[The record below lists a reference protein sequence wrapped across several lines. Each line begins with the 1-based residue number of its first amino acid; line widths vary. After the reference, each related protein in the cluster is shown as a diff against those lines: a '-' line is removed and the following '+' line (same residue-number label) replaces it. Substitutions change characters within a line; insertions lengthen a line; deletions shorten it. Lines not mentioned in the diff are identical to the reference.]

1 MSEKTR
7 VLLVDDHTIL
17 RTGLRMFFNSQK
29 DLVVIGEAV
38 SGEDALEKVQLHQP
52 DVVILD
58 ISMPG
63 MNGIEAIA
71 RIKQLTP
78 DVGIIILTMH
88 EAEEYL
94 KQAMQ
99 AGASGY
105 VLKKA
110 ADTELLE
117 AVRAVARKEIFL
129 NPSMSSMLIQSIF
142 QPETR
147 EESKSNINLTGRE
160 TEVLKL
166 VALGHTNKEISE
178 KLSVS
183 IKTVETHKA
192 RVMEKTGCERRSEIV
207 RFAMREGYI

>member
-1 MSEKTR
+1 MNEKTR
-7 VLLVDDHTIL
+7 VVLVDDHTIL
-17 RTGLRMFFNSQK
+17 RTGLRMFFNSQE
-29 DLVVIGEAV
+29 DMLVVGEAV
-38 SGEDALEKVQLHQP
+38 CGEDALEKVQLYRP

-71 RIKQLTP
+71 RIKQLNP
-78 DVGIIILTMH
+78 DVGILMLTMH

-94 KQAMQ
+94 QQAMQ

-110 ADTELLE
+110 ADSELLE

-129 NPSMSSMLIQSIF
+129 HPAMASMLIQSLF
-142 QPETR
+142 QPEAKANCKKII
-147 EESKSNINLTGRE
+147 SLTGRE

-166 VALGHTNKEISE
+166 VALGHTNKEIGE
-178 KLSVS
+178 KLAVS

-192 RVMEKTGCERRSEIV
+192 RIMEKTGCERRSELV
-207 RFAMREGYI
+207 RYAMQEGFI

>member
-1 MSEKTR
+1 MGEKTR

-17 RTGLRMFFNSQK
+17 RTGLRMFFDSQE
-29 DLVVIGEAV
+29 DMVVVGEAV
-38 SGEDALEKVQLHQP
+38 SGEEALEKTELHQP

-63 MNGIEAIA
+63 MNGIEAIG

-78 DVGIIILTMH
+78 NAGILMLTMH

-94 KQAMQ
+94 QQAMQ

-110 ADTELLE
+110 ADSELLE

-129 NPSMSSMLIQSIF
+129 QPPMASMLIQSIYH
-142 QPETR
+142 PETK
-147 EESKSNINLTGRE
+147 EDPKKSINLTSRE

-178 KLSVS
+178 VLSVS
-183 IKTVETHKA
+183 IKTVENHKA
-192 RVMEKTGCERRSEIV
+192 RVMEKTSCERRSELV
-207 RFAMREGYI
+207 RFALQEGFI

>member
-1 MSEKTR
+1 MNEKTR

-17 RTGLRMFFNSQK
+17 RTGLRMFFNSQE
-29 DLVVIGEAV
+29 DMVVIGEAV

-71 RIKQLTP
+71 RIKQLTL
-78 DVGIIILTMH
+78 DVGILMLTMH

-94 KQAMQ
+94 QQAMQ

-110 ADTELLE
+110 ADSELLE

-129 NPSMSSMLIQSIF
+129 HPTMASMLIQSIF
-142 QPETR
+142 QSETKKD
-147 EESKSNINLTGRE
+147 SKKSINLTGRE

-178 KLSVS
+178 KLNVS

-192 RVMEKTGCERRSEIV
+192 RVMEKTGCERRSELV
-207 RFAMREGYI
+207 RYAMQEGYI

>member
-38 SGEDALEKVQLHQP
+38 SGEDALEKVQLHHP

-142 QPETR
+142 QPEIK

>member
-1 MSEKTR
+1 MNEKTR

-17 RTGLRMFFNSQK
+17 RTGLRMFFNSQE
-29 DLVVIGEAV
+29 DMVVIGEAV

-78 DVGIIILTMH
+78 DVGILMLTMH

-94 KQAMQ
+94 QHAMQ

-110 ADTELLE
+110 ADSELLE

-129 NPSMSSMLIQSIF
+129 HPVLASMLIQSLY
-142 QPETR
+142 QPEAK
-147 EESKSNINLTGRE
+147 EKSKNSIKLTERE

-166 VALGHTNKEISE
+166 VTLGHTNKEIGE
-178 KLSVS
+178 KLAVS

-192 RVMEKTGCERRSEIV
+192 RVMEKTGCERRSELV
-207 RFAMREGYI
+207 RYAMQEGFI

>member
-17 RTGLRMFFNSQK
+17 RTGLRMFFNSQE
-29 DLVVIGEAV
+29 DIVVIGEAV
-38 SGEDALEKVQLHQP
+38 CGEEALEKVQLHQP

-63 MNGIEAIA
+63 MNGIEAIT

-78 DVGIIILTMH
+78 DVGILMLTMH

-94 KQAMQ
+94 QQTMQ

-110 ADTELLE
+110 ADSELLE
-117 AVRAVARKEIFL
+117 AVRTVARKEIFL
-129 NPSMSSMLIQSIF
+129 PPAMASMLIQSIF
-142 QPETR
+142 RPEAR
-147 EESKSNINLTGRE
+147 EESKKSINLTGRE

-178 KLSVS
+178 KLAVS

-192 RVMEKTGCERRSEIV
+192 RIMEKTGCQRRSELV
-207 RFAMREGYI
+207 RYAMQEGYI

>member
-1 MSEKTR
+1 MKEKTR

-17 RTGLRMFFNSQK
+17 RTGLRMFFDSQQ
-29 DLVVIGEAV
+29 DMVVVGEAV
-38 SGEDALEKVQLHQP
+38 CGEDALEKVQVLQP

-63 MNGIEAIA
+63 MSGIEAIA

-78 DVGIIILTMH
+78 DVGILMLTMH

-94 KQAMQ
+94 QQAMQ

-110 ADTELLE
+110 ADSELLE

-129 NPSMSSMLIQSIF
+129 HPEMANLLIQSILH
-142 QPETR
+142 PVTTEG
-147 EESKSNINLTGRE
+147 SKKSLNLSARE

-166 VALGHTNKEISE
+166 VALGHTNKEIGQE
-178 KLSVS
+178 LDVS

-192 RVMEKTGCERRSEIV
+192 RIMGKTGCERRSELV
-207 RFAMREGYI
+207 RYAMQEGYI

>member
-17 RTGLRMFFNSQK
+17 RTGLRMFFDSQE
-29 DLVVIGEAV
+29 DMVVVGEAV
-38 SGEDALEKVQLHQP
+38 SGEDALEKVQKLQP

-58 ISMPG
+58 ISMSG

-71 RIKQLTP
+71 RIKQLTS
-78 DVGIIILTMH
+78 DVGILMLTMH

-94 KQAMQ
+94 QQAMQ

-110 ADTELLE
+110 ADSELLE

-129 NPSMSSMLIQSIF
+129 HPEMASMLIQSIYH
-142 QPETR
+142 PETR
-147 EESKSNINLTGRE
+147 EGSKKGINLTARE
-160 TEVLKL
+160 TDVLKL
-166 VALGHTNKEISE
+166 VTLGHTNKEIGE
-178 KLSVS
+178 QLAVS

-192 RVMEKTGCERRSEIV
+192 RVMEKTGCERRSELV
-207 RFAMREGYI
+207 RYAMQEGYI

>member
-1 MSEKTR
+1 MGEKTR

-17 RTGLRMFFNSQK
+17 RTGLRMFFDSQE
-29 DLVVIGEAV
+29 DMVVVGEAV
-38 SGEDALEKVQLHQP
+38 SGEEALEKTQLHQP

-63 MNGIEAIA
+63 MTGIEAIG
-71 RIKQLTP
+71 RIKQITP
-78 DVGIIILTMH
+78 NAGILMLTMH

-94 KQAMQ
+94 QQAMQ

-110 ADTELLE
+110 ADSELLE

-129 NPSMSSMLIQSIF
+129 HPAMTSMLIQSIYHSE
-142 QPETR
+142 PKED
-147 EESKSNINLTGRE
+147 SKKTINLTSRE

-178 KLSVS
+178 VLSVS
-183 IKTVETHKA
+183 IKTVETHKS
-192 RVMEKTGCERRSEIV
+192 RVMEKTGCERRSELV
-207 RFAMREGYI
+207 RYAMQEGYI